1 VLSRKQQIELAR
13 GRHQSRDRPMRQ
25 AILPWGYKG
34 PRKRWAELHTQ
45 VFTCAAR
52 DTSNP
57 CVSILSAGK
66 TEGMRPKVATARQ
79 EEQAKC
85 REVTM
90 SGRGAI

>member
-25 AILPWGYKG
+25 EIPPWGYKS
-34 PRKRWAELHTQ
+34 PRKRWAEWHTQ
-45 VFTCAAR
+45 IFTYAAR

-57 CVSILSAGK
+57 CLSILSAGN

-90 SGRGAI
+90 SGRRAI